1 MRITELFN
9 ARAIALDVPAA
20 NRDEII
26 AKLVELQT
34 THGNITDA
42 EAYKKAL
49 YAREAEGST
58 YVDNGITV
66 PHAKTSV
73 VTRPSLAALRLA
85 KPVQYNAEDDG
96 ETDLLFAIAAPEDGG
111 LHVDMLARMMQM
123 LMNEDFVEK
132 LRAAQTPAAFLDAI
146 DAQEEAQ
153 FGDESFTEKVIP
165 QDGFRVL
172 AVTACPNG
180 IAHTYMAAEALTKAG
195 EKLGLPTKVE
205 TNGSDGAK
213 NVLTR
218 KEIEACDGI
227 IVAADKNVETARF
240 DGKPVLFTRVDDGI
254 HKPEELI
261 KKVAHGEVPVYH
273 AKGGAQ
279 ASAGEEEAS
288 ESLGRSLYKHLMNG
302 VSHMLPFVVGGGIMI
317 ALAFLLDDYSIDP
330 ANFGMNTP
338 TAAFFKTVGS
348 AAFGYMLPILAGFI
362 AMSIADRPG
371 LAVGFAGGVLAMNG
385 TNFTGIANGETTGIS
400 GGFLAALLAG
410 FVAGYVVQLLKKITE
425 KLPASLN
432 GIRPMLIYPLG
443 GILIVGAVMCGINP
457 VMGMINT
464 AMTDWLNAMGGTS
477 KVLLGAI
484 VAGMMSI
491 DMGGPFNKAA
501 YVFGTAALAS
511 GNYEVM
517 AAVMVGGMVPPIAIA
532 LSTTFCPKKW
542 TPDERRNGI
551 VNYVMG
557 LCFVTEG
564 AIPYAAADPLR
575 VLPSCVIGAALA
587 GSLSMTFG
595 CALRAPHGGIFVF
608 PVVDHALLYCVALAV
623 GSVVGAVI
631 LSVLKKTRTDAE

>member
-1 MRITELFN
+1 MRITELFT
-9 ARAIALDVPAA
+9 AQSIALDEALQTQE
-20 NRDEII
+20 EILSR
-26 AKLVELQT
+26 LVELQA
-34 THGNITDA
+34 THGNITDK

-66 PHAKTSV
+66 PHAKTNV
-73 VTRPSLAALRLA
+73 VTRPSLAALRLST
-85 KPVQYNAEDDG
+85 PVQYNAEDDG
-96 ETDLLFAIAAPEDGG
+96 TTDLLFAIAAPENGS

-123 LMNEDFVEK
+123 LMNEDFVAK
-132 LRAAQTPAAFLDAI
+132 LNAARTPEEFLACI
-146 DAQEEAQ
+146 DAQEDAQ
-153 FGDESFTEKVIP
+153 FGTESFTQQAIP
-165 QDGFRVL
+165 QEGYRIL
-172 AVTACPNG
+172 AVTACVNG

-195 EKLGLPTKVE
+195 DKLGLPTKVE

-213 NVLTR
+213 NILTR
-218 KEIEACDGI
+218 EEIAACDGI
-227 IVAADKNVETARF
+227 IVAAEKKVETARF

-261 KKVAHGEVPVYH
+261 KKIVHGEVPVYH
-273 AKGGAQ
+273 AEGGAQ
-279 ASAGEEEAS
+279 AAESSADS
-288 ESLGRSLYKHLMNG
+288 KDSFGRSLYKNLMNG
-302 VSHMLPFVVGGGIMI
+302 VSHMLPFVVGGGILI

-330 ANFGMNTP
+330 SNFGMNTP
-338 TAAFFKTVGS
+338 AAAFFKTVGN
-348 AAFGYMLPILAGFI
+348 AAFGYMLPILAAFI

-371 LAVGFAGGVLAMNG
+371 LAVGFVGGVLAMNG
-385 TNFTGIANGETTGIS
+385 TNFAGIANGETTGIS

-410 FVAGYVVQLLKKITE
+410 FAAGYIVELLKKITE

-443 GILIVGAVMCGINP
+443 GMFIVGVVMCGINP

-464 AMTDWLNAMGGTS
+464 AMTNWLNAMGGTS

-542 TPDERRNGI
+542 SPDERRNGI

-575 VLPSCVIGAALA
+575 VLPSCVIGAAISGA
-587 GSLSMTFG
+587 LSMTFG

-608 PVVDHALLYCVALAV
+608 PVVDHAVMYCVALAI

-631 LSVLKKTRTDAE
+631 LSLLKKTYTEA